1 MCGYRP
7 EADGWVITSKAAIR
21 KGTVYSHPFDDH
33 AGMLKSVGSPSPLYR
48 AHIEQ
53 CDPSCH
59 GATVI
64 PVRTARIE
72 CQQSQMGKEIEMA
85 CSRGAASPDTHTQR
99 RLFAASAG
107 YCQNPSC
114 AKGLFVDAAGTSIHI
129 AEMAHVFAA
138 NDGGPRANPTLS
150 TAERGAFEN
159 LVVLCANCHTMVDK
173 APDAYPDELMLRW
186 KREHANKLQGLFGSV
201 QLGDRAAA
209 RQVVEPLLA
218 QNFAIFQQYGPH
230 IDAARNPESGAAE
243 QWKRKMLTRILPNN
257 RRLLSILDANR
268 HLLNDDE
275 KQTLELFRQHIDDL
289 EAFHIEGNRED
300 ASRFPGNLSRI
311 LES

>member
-1 MCGYRP
+1 
-7 EADGWVITSKAAIR
+7 
-21 KGTVYSHPFDDH
+21 
-33 AGMLKSVGSPSPLYR
+33 
-48 AHIEQ
+48 
-53 CDPSCH
+53 
-59 GATVI
+59 
-64 PVRTARIE
+64 
-72 CQQSQMGKEIEMA
+72 
-85 CSRGAASPDTHTQR
+85 
-99 RLFAASAG
+99 
-107 YCQNPSC
+107 
-114 AKGLFVDAAGTSIHI
+114 
-129 AEMAHVFAA
+129 MAHVFAA

-186 KREHANKLQGLFGSV
+186 KREHADKLQGLFGSV

-275 KQTLELFRQHIDDL
+275 KKTLELFRQHIDDL

>member
-1 MCGYRP
+1 
-7 EADGWVITSKAAIR
+7 
-21 KGTVYSHPFDDH
+21 
-33 AGMLKSVGSPSPLYR
+33 
-48 AHIEQ
+48 
-53 CDPSCH
+53 
-59 GATVI
+59 
-64 PVRTARIE
+64 
-72 CQQSQMGKEIEMA
+72 
-85 CSRGAASPDTHTQR
+85 
-99 RLFAASAG
+99 
-107 YCQNPSC
+107 
-114 AKGLFVDAAGTSIHI
+114 
-129 AEMAHVFAA
+129 
-138 NDGGPRANPTLS
+138 
-150 TAERGAFEN
+150 
-159 LVVLCANCHTMVDK
+159 MVDK

-201 QLGDRAAA
+201 QFGDRAAA

-268 HLLNDDE
+268 NLLNDDE

-300 ASRFPGNLSRI
+300 ASRFPGNLSKI